1 MLASLIHIS
10 IRFRYIV
17 VALAAGMMIIG
28 IAVLPGMH
36 SDVLPETA
44 PTVVEIQTNAPGLS
58 APEVESL
65 VTVPL
70 EKNLLE
76 GVMGV
81 TDVTSDSIPGLSQID
96 LHFAPGTGLYQARQL
111 VQERLTSAF
120 ILPAV
125 SAPPVMRQPVSS
137 AGNVMLVGLTS
148 RTLNLVGLSVL
159 ARWTIVPR
167 LLGVAGVAEVATF
180 GQFDTKGDDGEVG
193 DSASIT
199 LFIDAQK
206 QLRVRTVIE
215 ETGLTQEVGTFPV
228 R

>member
-76 GVMGV
+76 GVMGSPMSHP
-81 TDVTSDSIPGLSQID
+81 TPSPGCPRSTCTS
-96 LHFAPGTGLYQARQL
+96 
-111 VQERLTSAF
+111 
-120 ILPAV
+120 LPAPV
-125 SAPPVMRQPVSS
+125 CTKPASWFRSGSPRRSSCRLSPPR
-137 AGNVMLVGLTS
+137 
-148 RTLNLVGLSVL
+148 R
-159 ARWTIVPR
+159 
-167 LLGVAGVAEVATF
+167 
-180 GQFDTKGDDGEVG
+180 
-193 DSASIT
+193 
-199 LFIDAQK
+199 
-206 QLRVRTVIE
+206 
-215 ETGLTQEVGTFPV
+215 
-228 R
+228 